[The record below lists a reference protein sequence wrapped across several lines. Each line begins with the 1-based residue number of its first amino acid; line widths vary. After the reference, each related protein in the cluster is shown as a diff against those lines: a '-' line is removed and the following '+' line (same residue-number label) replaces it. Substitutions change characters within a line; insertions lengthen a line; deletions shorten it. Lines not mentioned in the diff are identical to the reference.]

1 MTKKPKKSSES
12 SNGNNTEKDK
22 TPGTPVKPAP
32 VEDPIPPTTPVA
44 FSKEV
49 QALFEGMRKENRD
62 NMERIKNRID
72 NSHKQNLE
80 QLTSIFSS
88 RSRSMSTQRK
98 RENETPKGGGGQ
110 KTPRDKLFTPNNS
123 LGTT

>member
-22 TPGTPVKPAP
+22 TPVKPAP

-62 NMERIKNRID
+62 NMERSKIG
-72 NSHKQNLE
+72 
-80 QLTSIFSS
+80 SIIVIS
-88 RSRSMSTQRK
+88 
-98 RENETPKGGGGQ
+98 
-110 KTPRDKLFTPNNS
+110 KT
-123 LGTT
+123 